1 MAIHYI
7 AKGSFYLMIV
17 YYQPG

>member
-17 YYQPG
+17 CYQPG

>member
-1 MAIHYI
+1 MTIHYI